1 MSVKIT
7 VTLPEELKEEWKE
20 YADQRGMPLS
30 GFIKFAVNTYITLM
44 KKARRK
50 VREG

>member
-20 YADQRGMPLS
+20 YANQGGISLS
-30 GFIKFAVNTYITLM
+30 DFIKFAVNTYIILM
-44 KKARRK
+44 KK

>member
-1 MSVKIT
+1 MSVKVT

-20 YADQRGMPLS
+20 YADQRDMSLS
-30 GFIKFAVNTYITLM
+30 GFIKFAVNTYIMLM

-50 VREG
+50 VK

>member
-7 VTLPEELKEEWKE
+7 VTLPDELKEEWRVC
-20 YADQRGMPLS
+20 ADQKGMSLS

>member
-1 MSVKIT
+1 MSVKVT

-20 YADQRGMPLS
+20 YADQKGMSLS

-44 KKARRK
+44 KKARKK
-50 VREG
+50 VRDG

>member
-20 YADQRGMPLS
+20 YADQKGMTLS
-30 GFIKFAVNTYITLM
+30 GFIKFAVNTYIMLM
-44 KKARRK
+44 KKAEK
-50 VREG
+50 LK

>member
-1 MSVKIT
+1 MSVKVT

-20 YADQRGMPLS
+20 YADQKGMSLS

-44 KKARRK
+44 KKACRK
-50 VREG
+50 VK